1 MCFLPFASGFPSS
14 HPCGHPH
21 STWHQ
26 RRRQVGSL
34 VWTSIAALAFS
45 LSGGTAR
52 GQTSPAH
59 GPLPKSVAGNAS
71 PAVSADRADS
81 RNTPAN
87 ARDDS
92 VVDDIPLADY
102 LALLGKI
109 APSAETGAR
118 SYMDAFQFRCGRPL
132 STGELRRAVSQDNGD
147 PVLMGFIRA
156 AQVRDITARQRL
168 AERITCPMGGGR

>member
-1 MCFLPFASGFPSS
+1 M
-14 HPCGHPH
+14 
-21 STWHQ
+21 
-26 RRRQVGSL
+26 
-34 VWTSIAALAFS
+34 AALALS
-45 LSGGTAR
+45 LSGGTAH

-59 GPLPKSVAGNAS
+59 GPLPKSVAGKAS

-81 RNTPAN
+81 RDTPAN

-118 SYMDAFQFRCGRPL
+118 SYMVAFQLRCGRPL
-132 STGELRRAVSQDNGD
+132 STGELRHAVSQDSGD

-156 AQVRDITARQRL
+156 AQVQDITARQRL